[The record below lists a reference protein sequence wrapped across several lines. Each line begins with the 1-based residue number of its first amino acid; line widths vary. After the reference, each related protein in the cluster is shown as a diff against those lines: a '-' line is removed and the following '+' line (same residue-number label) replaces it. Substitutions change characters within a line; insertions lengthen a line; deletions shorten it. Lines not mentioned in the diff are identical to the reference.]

1 MADSLPEGEVL
12 LEARGLSQSY
22 GYRRILNDLDL
33 TLHRGEIAVLRGANG
48 SGKTTLMKVL
58 CGLLRPRS
66 GTIRLRDPKA
76 DFSLFTPDCYLYDD
90 LTVRENLS
98 FYQRLYQADGARLE
112 RAEQDF
118 LLESLLDT
126 PVRQLSLGQKMR
138 TALARTFL
146 MPATFY
152 FLDEP
157 FGALDQISYDHL
169 VKVIARLRGEGA
181 HVLISN
187 HLIERGSELFDRV
200 LYLEGGKLRQ

>member
-1 MADSLPEGEVL
+1 MTASPPAGEVL

-22 GYRRILNDLDL
+22 GYRRVLNGLDV

-58 CGLLRPRS
+58 CGLLKPRS
-66 GTIRLRDPKA
+66 GTIRLRDSGD

-112 RAEQDF
+112 RVEQDF

-146 MPATFY
+146 MPAAFY

-157 FGALDQISYDHL
+157 FGALDQTSYDHL
-169 VKVIARLRGEGA
+169 VKVVARLRAEGA

-187 HLIERGSELFDRV
+187 HLIERGAELFDRV
-200 LYLEGGKLRQ
+200 LYLEGGKLKQ